1 MSPRAD
7 PPERIFHLAV
17 RGEWDD
23 ALRSGEPYR
32 RSTLGK
38 SLEREGFI
46 HCSYASQ
53 VRMIADLL
61 FHGRDDVVL
70 LTIDPTRVDAEV
82 RVESLDAGAPA
93 FPHIYCPLPLD
104 AVVRTREVPVGE
116 DGHLLVDA
124 LLDADE
130 H

>member
-17 RGEWDD
+17 RDEWGA

-38 SLEREGFI
+38 SLDSEGFI
-46 HCSYASQ
+46 HCSFASQ

-61 FHGRDDVVL
+61 FRGRDDVVL
-70 LTIDPTRVDAEV
+70 LTIDPTRLDAEV
-82 RVESLDAGAPA
+82 RIENLDGGAAA
-93 FPHIYCPLPLD
+93 FPHIYGPLPVD
-104 AVVRTREVPVGE
+104 AVIRTSDVPVGE
-116 DGHLLVDA
+116 DGRLLVDA
-124 LLDADE
+124 LL
-130 H
+130 